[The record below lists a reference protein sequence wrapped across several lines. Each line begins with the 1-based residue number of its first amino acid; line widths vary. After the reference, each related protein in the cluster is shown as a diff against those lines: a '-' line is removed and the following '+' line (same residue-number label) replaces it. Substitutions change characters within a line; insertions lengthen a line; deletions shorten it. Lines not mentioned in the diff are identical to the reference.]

1 MDSSCLKELAF
12 DFYERYIL
20 LEPIEK
26 IFRPREAPYRVL
38 DVGGHT
44 PAFWPGFS
52 SIAGTLIPD
61 ASVAVVDVYPRAE
74 LKNYVQATGLALPF
88 PDESFDL
95 VCSLDTLEH
104 LPGEDRPAFLAEL
117 LRVTRDGLYVA
128 FPFDSAS
135 NRRAE
140 SILVEYAS
148 EVLNDPVPAL
158 LEHRQFGLPDRA
170 RIDGLL
176 A

>member
-1 MDSSCLKELAF
+1 MDSDCLKELAF

-52 SIAGTLIPD
+52 SIAGALIPD
-61 ASVAVVDVYPRAE
+61 ASVAVVDV
-74 LKNYVQATGLALPF
+74 GLALPF

-104 LPGEDRPAFLAEL
+104 LPVEDRPAFLA
-117 LRVTRDGLYVA
+117 
-128 FPFDSAS
+128 
-135 NRRAE
+135 NR
-140 SILVEYAS
+140 SS
-148 EVLNDPVPAL
+148 PSTPVSC
-158 LEHRQFGLPDRA
+158 
-170 RIDGLL
+170 
-176 A
+176 